1 MEKILA
7 GIDRTKNFIGKTV
20 KEQNPNILLDF
31 FKNKGKTIGV
41 KDTKEIDNNLIKK
54 LLRNGYIW
62 NTIDFSSDRGRAID
76 IRLLNPITSKVMTGS
91 SSGTA
96 INVLYGL
103 NTVGIGTDGGGSVL
117 GPAISLNLYYALLY
131 GMGLKGKNKKKSTDE
146 IAFIAGIGFITQN
159 FMELE
164 KVLKIFYEESEKK
177 LKKLVLSD
185 TLEKEIGDKLKN
197 NYEITIWKDKSLFSR
212 EELMTE
218 LNNIFQK
225 GDVFIYIEKN
235 IEVEGIGDSVLGS
248 LGDSGKVFQ
257 ENSNKKFLKVFN
269 MLDCTAITI
278 PLKNIGSSIVIA
290 TPKGKN
296 GLKYVLEIGKIL
308 DYEYRP
314 KLFQEYFLNYPLKR
328 IDNRTFE
335 ILEEM

>member
-20 KEQNPNILLDF
+20 KEQNPNIILDF

-41 KDTKEIDNNLIKK
+41 KDTKEIDNKLIKK

-117 GPAISLNLYYALLY
+117 GPAISLNLYSALLS
-131 GMGLKGKNKKKSTDE
+131 GMGLKGKNEKKSTDE
-146 IAFIAGIGFITQN
+146 IVFTAGIGFITQN
-159 FMELE
+159 FVELE

-185 TLEKEIGDKLKN
+185 TLEKEIEDKLKN
-197 NYEITIWKDKSLFSR
+197 NYEITIWKDRSLFSR

-225 GDVFIYIEKN
+225 GDVFIYVEKN

-248 LGDSGKVFQ
+248 LGDSGKGFQ

>member
-117 GPAISLNLYYALLY
+117 GPAISLNLYSALLS

-185 TLEKEIGDKLKN
+185 TLEKEIGNKLKN

>member
-1 MEKILA
+1 
-7 GIDRTKNFIGKTV
+7 
-20 KEQNPNILLDF
+20 
-31 FKNKGKTIGV
+31 
-41 KDTKEIDNNLIKK
+41 
-54 LLRNGYIW
+54 
-62 NTIDFSSDRGRAID
+62 
-76 IRLLNPITSKVMTGS
+76 MTGS

-117 GPAISLNLYYALLY
+117 GPAISLNLYSALLS